1 MLRLETSEDRGTA
14 RRLSS
19 LAENVI
25 CIGITRMLQTG
36 IALGISI
43 FERRQPRH
51 SNRASLDHDL
61 LRGHDNPAKAFAYK
75 FAVELGSIR
84 SAVGPG
90 ATVPHF
96 HYHGPD
102 K

>member
-36 IALGISI
+36 IALGISL

-51 SNRASLDHDL
+51 SNRASLAPDL
-61 LRGHDNPAKAFAYK
+61 LRGNPNDRKRVVSGK
-75 FAVELGSIR
+75 SVSVRVDLGGGRIIKKKKK
-84 SAVGPG
+84 PLQ
-90 ATVPHF
+90 T
-96 HYHGPD
+96 